1 MKTASRTPEV
11 SALVESIANGE
22 NHESSGLI
30 EPAGAVPAHTRVRA
44 TTAKMPSVTTSA
56 VSSHCCVLALS
67 SMPMTQIHVMIA
79 IQTTPMIVT
88 AHIVSAA
95 DCQPNSRNV

>member
-1 MKTASRTPEV
+1 MNTASRTPDV
-11 SALVESIANGE
+11 SAVVESIANGE
-22 NHESSGLI
+22 NHEMSGWI
-30 EPAGAVPAHTRVRA
+30 EAAGAVPAQTRTSA
-44 TTAKMPSVTTSA
+44 TTAKIASVTTSA
-56 VSSHCCVLALS
+56 VSSHRCVLAFS

-79 IQTTPMIVT
+79 IQTTPTIVT